1 MGCIVMLAGLV
12 APRVVIAVL
21 WFFSNWFSSVS
32 DNLILPILGFIFLP
46 YSFLWYSAVIN
57 WYGGEWGFIQI
68 VVMIIAVMMDLGAS
82 KEGIGRK

>member
-1 MGCIVMLAGLV
+1 MGCIVMLAGLI
-12 APRVVIAVL
+12 APRIVIVVL
-21 WFFSNWFSSVS
+21 WFFSNWFSNVS
-32 DNLILPILGFIFLP
+32 DNLIIPILGFIFLP

-68 VVMIIAVMMDLGAS
+68 VVMVIAVLMDLGAS